1 MYETNNTPLPSPPHP
16 TPSLFLS
23 IRLLF
28 FSYLVVFKSRDRIV
42 RVLTI
47 LEMGPKKQKKKRKQL
62 VSEYNAC
69 SVNGLKQG
77 INNIVLVLKMRNNF
91 SYINDNDVRI
101 STVAY
106 S

>member
-1 MYETNNTPLPSPPHP
+1 
-16 TPSLFLS
+16 
-23 IRLLF
+23 
-28 FSYLVVFKSRDRIV
+28 
-42 RVLTI
+42 
-47 LEMGPKKQKKKRKQL
+47 MGPKKQKKKKQL

-91 SYINDNDVRI
+91 SNINDNDVRI

-106 S
+106 SWVHGALQRSEASVDRNLG